1 MRTPGLGIISLL
13 FFRYIYIKKKF
24 AHVIVIDSIMQ
35 EYKKV
40 KEKKEKKLDINTEG
54 YMAIDICPVWSKCCI
69 HIVYSFHLSNL

>member
-13 FFRYIYIKKKF
+13 FFRYIYILKKKF

-40 KEKKEKKLDINTEG
+40 KEKKRKEARHKHRG
-54 YMAIDICPVWSKCCI
+54 
-69 HIVYSFHLSNL
+69 VYGNRYLSGLKQVLYTYSV